1 MNAKSK
7 LLEKT
12 LMKVSKSMFIPASNR
27 IIHKAIMLIS
37 GEALINGSGS
47 YNLNTGPIIKPKS
60 KSQITSGILVLT

>member
-1 MNAKSK
+1 
-7 LLEKT
+7 
-12 LMKVSKSMFIPASNR
+12 MFIPASNR
-27 IIHKAIMLIS
+27 IIHRAIMLMN